1 MSRGTR
7 VAAFGSAVLAL
18 ATLVVVAVIVIG
30 RMHDG
35 ADPSAAAG
43 PLTSAPPLT
52 AADWVFDRADDP
64 ARTVVHDKSGNVLA
78 TFTDGAR
85 TVDVTGPKRTFREP
99 KFTKASVTVDV
110 WVRLAP
116 HEWRAGAER
125 ESWFKDWFTH
135 GLTDTSLDAL
145 AVAFQYV
152 DGAPDL
158 YDANGVRYAGDAQFG
173 PYSSSDADGRAE
185 NNDFYDYLGTT
196 YSFPD
201 GASVKP
207 KKDRYGDVDC
217 SGFIRLVY
225 GYRLGY
231 PLRNTNTPGDALPRR
246 AFAMSQYGP
255 GAEVIKDQG
264 VPARDYGALQP
275 GDLLFFN
282 VDPSDGPAVDHSG
295 IFLGVDEAGH
305 YRFISSR
312 TLANGPTMGDSKYA
326 AIIDGDGHFASAF
339 RNARRL

>member
-18 ATLVVVAVIVIG
+18 VALAVVAVIVVD

-35 ADPSAAAG
+35 GARAAVSG
-43 PLTSAPPLT
+43 PVTSTQPPT

-64 ARTVVHDKSGNVLA
+64 ARTLVHDKNGDLLA

-85 TVDVTGPKRTFREP
+85 TVDITGPKRTFREP
-99 KFTKASVTVDV
+99 KFTKASVTVNV

-116 HEWRAGAER
+116 QEWRSGAEHD
-125 ESWFKDWFTH
+125 SWFKDWFTRE
-135 GLTDTSLDAL
+135 LTDTSLDAL
-145 AVAFQYV
+145 GMAFQYV
-152 DGAPDL
+152 YGASEL
-158 YDANGVRYAGDAQFG
+158 YDAKGVRYAGDAQFG
-173 PYSSSDADGRAE
+173 PYSSSDPDGRAE
-185 NNDFYDYLGTT
+185 NNDFYDYLGIT

-201 GASVKP
+201 APDVKP
-207 KKDRYGDVDC
+207 HKDRYGDVDC

-231 PLRNTNTPGDALPRR
+231 PLRNTNTPGDGLPRR
-246 AFAMSQYGP
+246 AFAMSQFGP
-255 GAEVIKDQG
+255 GAEVIEAQG
-264 VPARDYGALQP
+264 SVTRDYAALQP
-275 GDLLFFN
+275 GDLVFFN
-282 VDPSDGPAVDHSG
+282 VDPTDGPAADHSG
-295 IFLGVDEAGH
+295 IFLGVDESGH
-305 YRFISSR
+305 YRFVSSR

-326 AIIDGDGHFASAF
+326 AILDGDGHFALAL

>member
-7 VAAFGSAVLAL
+7 VAAVVSVAVA
-18 ATLVVVAVIVIG
+18 LVVLGVAFIVIG
-30 RMHDG
+30 RGGGDE
-35 ADPSAAAG
+35 PSEAAG
-43 PLTSAPPLT
+43 PAASRGPAS
-52 AADWVFDRADDP
+52 AADWVFDRAEGP
-64 ARTVVHDKSGNVLA
+64 ARTLVHDKGGNLLA
-78 TFTDGAR
+78 TFTDGSR
-85 TVDVTGPKRTFREP
+85 TVDVAGTKRTFREP
-99 KFTKASVTVDV
+99 KFTKATVTLDV

-116 HEWRAGAER
+116 QEWHAGAEKDA
-125 ESWFKDWFTH
+125 WVKDWLTKE
-135 GLTDTSLDAL
+135 LTDTSLDAL
-145 AVAFQYV
+145 GIAFQYV

-158 YDANGVRYAGDAQFG
+158 YDNNGVRYAGDAQFG
-173 PYSSSDADGRAE
+173 PYSSTDADGRAE

-207 KKDRYGDVDC
+207 KKDRYGDIDC
-217 SGFIRLVY
+217 SGFLRLVY

-231 PLRNTNTPGDALPRR
+231 PLRNTNTAGDGLPRR
-246 AFAMSQYGP
+246 AFAMSQFGP
-255 GAEVIKDQG
+255 GVEVTRDEG
-264 VPARDYGALQP
+264 GAARNFAALQP

-282 VDPSDGPAVDHSG
+282 LDPSDGPQADHSG

-312 TLANGPTMGDSKYA
+312 TLANGPTMGDTKYA
-326 AIIDGDGHFASAF
+326 AILDGDGHFAMGF